1 MGNRRRLVILVV
13 AGAMAMA
20 VGLLAT
26 RAWRYH
32 VERDQERQEAE
43 RQARVERYGD
53 EFQPLLERARAI
65 MDGTADPAPSEERDG
80 ELCDWAFARRREYYP
95 DVVRFD
101 ISPIELLDVE
111 FEGDDEATLT
121 VSFSRTGYRADGAV
135 DMRSSHSSD
144 KWHVRKEGSDW
155 VVYKIETKP

>member
-1 MGNRRRLVILVV
+1 MILFVAGVV
-13 AGAMAMA
+13 AVA

>member
-1 MGNRRRLVILVV
+1 MGKRRRLVILVV

-26 RAWRYH
+26 RAWHYH
-32 VERDQERQEAE
+32 VERGQERQEAE
-43 RQARVERYGD
+43 RQARVERYSG

-80 ELCDWAFARRREYYP
+80 ELYYWAFPHEAYP
-95 DVVRFD
+95 DVTRVEVT
-101 ISPIELLDVE
+101 PIKLLDVE
-111 FEGDDEATLT
+111 LEGDDEAVLT
-121 VSFSRTGYRADGAV
+121 VSFSMTGYRADGEV
-135 DMRSSHSSD
+135 DTQSSYSAD
-144 KWHVRKEGSDW
+144 RWHVRKEGSDW

>member
-1 MGNRRRLVILVV
+1 MILFVAGVV
-13 AGAMAMA
+13 AVA

-155 VVYKIETKP
+155 AVYKIETKP

>member
-1 MGNRRRLVILVV
+1 MAARRRLVILVV

-20 VGLLAT
+20 VGLLVVW
-26 RAWRYH
+26 AWQGHAKRG
-32 VERDQERQEAE
+32 QKRQEVE

-80 ELCDWAFARRREYYP
+80 ELYYWAFPHEAYP
-95 DVVRFD
+95 DVTRVEVT
-101 ISPIELLDVE
+101 PIKLLDVE
-111 FEGDDEATLT
+111 LEGDDEAVLT
-121 VSFSRTGYRADGAV
+121 VSFSMTGYRADGEV
-135 DMRSSHSSD
+135 DTQSSYSAD
-144 KWHVRKEGSDW
+144 RWHVRKEGSDW

>member
-1 MGNRRRLVILVV
+1 MILFVAGVV
-13 AGAMAMA
+13 AVA

-32 VERDQERQEAE
+32 VECDQERQEAE

-53 EFQPLLERARAI
+53 EFRPLLERARAI
-65 MDGTADPAPSEERDG
+65 MDGTADPPPSKERDG

-101 ISPIELLDVE
+101 ISPI
-111 FEGDDEATLT
+111 
-121 VSFSRTGYRADGAV
+121 
-135 DMRSSHSSD
+135 
-144 KWHVRKEGSDW
+144 
-155 VVYKIETKP
+155 

>member
-1 MGNRRRLVILVV
+1 MGMRRLMILVT
-13 AGAMAMA
+13 AGAVAVA

-32 VERDQERQEAE
+32 VERGQERQEAG

-53 EFQPLLERARAI
+53 EFRPLLERARAI

-111 FEGDDEATLT
+111 FGGDDEATLT

-144 KWHVRKEGSDW
+144 RWHVRREGSGW
-155 VVYKIETKP
+155 VVYRIETKP